1 MATIEAFENLNI
13 WKEAVRIGVE
23 VYKLSDRAPLKNDFR
38 SRDQLIG
45 ATISISNNIAEGFE
59 YNNNKVFIKFL
70 YYAKGSAGEVRSQ
83 LAVLVAA
90 GRVSE
95 NDYHVLHNDLKK
107 LSAQIKTFINYLK
120 STINSASDKKNP
132 NGK

>member
-23 VYKLSDRAPLKNDFR
+23 VYKLSDRAPLKNDFK

-45 ATISISNNIAEGFE
+45 ATISISYNIAEGFE

-95 NDYHVLHNDLKK
+95 NDYHVLPNDLKK

>member
-1 MATIEAFENLNI
+1 MGKIEAFEDLNI

-23 VYKLSDRAPLKNDFR
+23 VYGLSDRTPLKNDYK

-45 ATISISNNIAEGFE
+45 AAISISNNIAEGFE
-59 YNNNKVFIKFL
+59 YNNNRIFVKFL
-70 YYAKGSAGEVRSQ
+70 FYAKGSAGELRSQ

-95 NDYHVLHNDLKK
+95 SDYYSLQRDLKK

-120 STINSASDKKNP
+120 TTINDIPPSK
-132 NGK
+132 GKFNK